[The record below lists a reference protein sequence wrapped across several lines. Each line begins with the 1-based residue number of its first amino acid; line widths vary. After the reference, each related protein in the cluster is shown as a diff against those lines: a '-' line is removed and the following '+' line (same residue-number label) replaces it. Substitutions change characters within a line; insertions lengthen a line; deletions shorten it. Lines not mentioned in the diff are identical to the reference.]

1 MEIERILERKKRG
14 GRVCEREN
22 IWKKVKIKQKRKN

>member
-22 IWKKVKIKQKRKN
+22 IWKKVKKRGETR